1 MAPNPRTPRQP
12 VAGRH
17 VVIWG
22 ASTGIGREAAAE
34 VVRRGGSVTILARG
48 RESLA
53 EAASQVGDLATRP
66 GQFVDATA
74 CDATDE
80 AAVREAVEAL
90 VATRGVPDVLVNNVG
105 ASDPRY
111 VEDFTVADFRAA
123 MEENYLGQV
132 TPTVALLPH
141 LERAGRGHIVNV
153 SSMLGY
159 FAIMGFA
166 TYAPTKY
173 AVVGFSEV
181 LRHELRPKG
190 ITVGV
195 LYPPDTLTP
204 GYERENRTKPPEC
217 LELSEGSATLTAERV
232 GRDLVDGIEKRA
244 WRIMPGD
251 AGLVWRVQRHAPWGL
266 RTLLDRRYAAAR
278 RQVAARGLTG
288 S

>member
-1 MAPNPRTPRQP
+1 MASRTTRTRHP
-12 VAGRH
+12 VTGRH

-22 ASTGIGREAAAE
+22 GSMGIGREAAAE
-34 VVRRGGSVTILARG
+34 VVRRGGSVSLFARG
-48 RESLA
+48 REALD
-53 EAASQVGDLATRP
+53 ETAAYAGRFRSRA
-66 GQFVDATA
+66 GQFVDTAT

-80 AAVREAVEAL
+80 EAVRAAVDDL
-90 VATRGVPDVLVNNVG
+90 VAARGIPDVLVNGVG

-123 MEENYLGQV
+123 MEQNYLGQV

-141 LERAGRGHIVNV
+141 LLRAGRGHIVNT

-181 LRHELRPKG
+181 LRHELRPRG

-195 LYPPDTLTP
+195 LFPPDTLTP
-204 GYERENRTKPPEC
+204 GYERENLTKPPEC
-217 LELSEGSATLTAERV
+217 LELSAGSKTLSAERV
-232 GRDLVDGIEKRA
+232 GGDLVDGIESRA

-251 AGLVWRVQRHAPWGL
+251 AGFVWRVQRHAPWAL
-266 RTLLDRRYAAAR
+266 RALLDRRYTAAR
-278 RQVAARGLTG
+278 RHTARVTAR
-288 S
+288 